1 MHILIDVILVAV
13 LLLSIIKHFR
23 RGLMH
28 TVYNIGKF
36 IASVIAA
43 VIFGKPLGC
52 LLADGI
58 VGNAVTDRVYAKLIG
73 FVGDSKLSD
82 FFANLPSG
90 FASFVKL
97 FGVDIASLE
106 EQFAGAENTEAII
119 REMAETIAYPL
130 SGIIC
135 AIIAYA
141 LVFAVAFLVLSLV
154 VMCLKKIKIPLLTGV
169 DKLLGLVLGLVL
181 GVLSCSMIATLVYSG
196 VQFLAAMNDNAEI
209 MSLYYDSYVFRF
221 IYELKIFEFIRTLI

>member
-1 MHILIDVILVAV
+1 MHILIDIILVAV
-13 LLLSIIKHFR
+13 LLLSAIKHFR

-43 VIFGKPLGC
+43 VIFGKPLAC
-52 LLADGI
+52 LLADG
-58 VGNAVTDRVYAKLIG
+58 VLGNAVTDRVYAKLLD

-106 EQFAGAENTEAII
+106 EQFAGAENTEEII
-119 REMAETIAYPL
+119 RKMAETIAYPL

-141 LVFAVAFLVLSLV
+141 LVFVVAFLILSIVVL
-154 VMCLKKIKIPLLTGV
+154 CLKKIKIPLLTGV

-181 GVLSCSMIATLVYSG
+181 GILSCSMIATLIYSG
-196 VQFLAAMNDNAEI
+196 IQFLAAMNDNAEI
-209 MSLYYDSYVFRF
+209 MGLYYDSYVFRY

>member
-1 MHILIDVILVAV
+1 MHILIDVILVSV
-13 LLLSIIKHFR
+13 LLFSAIKHFR

-52 LLADGI
+52 LLADGM
-58 VGNAVTDRVYAKLIG
+58 VGNAITDRVYEKLLG
-73 FVGDSKLSD
+73 FVGDNKLSD
-82 FFANLPSG
+82 FFADLPSG

-97 FGVDIASLE
+97 FGLDVASLE
-106 EQFAGAENTEAII
+106 KKFADAENTEAVV

-130 SGIIC
+130 SGIIG

-141 LVFAVAFLVLSLV
+141 LVFAVAFLVLSIV
-154 VMCLKKIKIPLLTGV
+154 VMFLKKIKIPLLHGV
-169 DKLLGLVLGLVL
+169 DKILGLVLGLVL
-181 GVLSCSMIATLVYSG
+181 GILSCSMIATFVYSG
-196 VQFLAAMNDNAEI
+196 VQYLAAMNENAEI
-209 MSLYYDSYVFRF
+209 WSVYYDSYFFRF
-221 IYELKIFEFIRTLI
+221 IYDLKIFEFVRNLI